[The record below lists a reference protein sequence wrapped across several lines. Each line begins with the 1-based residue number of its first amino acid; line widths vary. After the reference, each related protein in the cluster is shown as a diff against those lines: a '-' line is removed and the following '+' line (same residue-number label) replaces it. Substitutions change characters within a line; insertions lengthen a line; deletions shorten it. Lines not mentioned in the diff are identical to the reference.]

1 MRLTN
6 SCGFIIGK
14 LLKIGI
20 FAISSIMLG
29 GMNWDWVNTGSSSSG
44 SDTGNAG
51 EGSESKPESK
61 PESE

>member
-1 MRLTN
+1 MIRLTN

-51 EGSESKPESK
+51 VDSDSESE
-61 PESE
+61 